1 MSATTHSKVRSA
13 AGGRRCRF
21 HYRIRPG
28 RADVRL
34 LELAFGSLSEVNGDT
49 GFELP
54 GGMGCHVGQD
64 GRAILHAVD
73 EPGGEAGDEHG
84 TDQGGAQRGTQVGD
98 AVLQAAHLGAFAV
111 GDDETVTAPT
121 GMVTIA
127 VPAPGARRRP
137 RR

>member
-1 MSATTHSKVRSA
+1 MKNRATTAMSATTHSKVRSA

-49 GFELP
+49 GFELR

-84 TDQGGAQRGTQVGD
+84 TDQGGAQRGTSLVTVFCRPPTSALSRSGT
-98 AVLQAAHLGAFAV
+98 A
-111 GDDETVTAPT
+111 ETVTAQR
-121 GMVTIA
+121 GW
-127 VPAPGARRRP
+127 
-137 RR
+137 

>member
-1 MSATTHSKVRSA
+1 MKNRATTAMSATTHSKVRSA

-49 GFELP
+49 GFELR
-54 GGMGCHVGQD
+54 GGMGCHVGRD

-73 EPGGEAGDEHG
+73 EPGGAAGDEPG
-84 TDQGGAQRGTQVGD
+84 SDQ
-98 AVLQAAHLGAFAV
+98 VLQA
-111 GDDETVTAPT
+111 PT
-121 GMVTIA
+121 SALSRSGRRDGERPNGMVTIA
-127 VPAPGARRRP
+127 APAPGARHRP